1 MSSRLHRAHRARMT
15 ECVDA
20 IATAIS
26 VASDASAWGR
36 VVSGAVD
43 EHSGHVYTSR
53 FRSGP
58 VVSCREQRAAEPGVS
73 DDRQFGGTVIRMVIE
88 HCRDH
93 VAGVSVD
100 RLLSLANER
109 RSLSVLV
116 DDASWSSYGQVCAV
130 LEAAAQLLSGA
141 EKLAAIGERA
151 AIARSRRYRAVASM
165 SDSTAERALRQRTGS
180 PPRPAPDRTGRRG
193 TPDSTC
199 RRHQQCALNVSY
211 GSTASPPPGWISKC
225 RWLAGESPV

>member
-73 DDRQFGGTVIRMVIE
+73 DDQQFGGTVIRMVIE

-116 DDASWSSYGQVCAV
+116 DDASSSSWGQVRAV

-141 EKLAAIGERA
+141 EKLAAISSVRSTCHTDRQRHRRLDGSRSA
-151 AIARSRRYRAVASM
+151 GGWPVSRRCDRRSR
-165 SDSTAERALRQRTGS
+165 
-180 PPRPAPDRTGRRG
+180 
-193 TPDSTC
+193 
-199 RRHQQCALNVSY
+199 
-211 GSTASPPPGWISKC
+211 
-225 RWLAGESPV
+225 

>member
-73 DDRQFGGTVIRMVIE
+73 DDQQFGGTVIRMVIE

-116 DDASWSSYGQVCAV
+116 DDASWSSYGQVRAV

-151 AIARSRRYRAVASM
+151 AIAVASM
-165 SDSTAERALRQRTGS
+165 SDSTAERALRQRTGL

-193 TPDSTC
+193 TPDSTG

>member
-151 AIARSRRYRAVASM
+151 AIARSRRCPTARRNEHC
-165 SDSTAERALRQRTGS
+165 DSGQGHLPARPLTAPDVEALLTRHAAAISSVRSTCHTDRQRHRRLDGS
-180 PPRPAPDRTGRRG
+180 RSAGGWPVSRRCDRRSR
-193 TPDSTC
+193 
-199 RRHQQCALNVSY
+199 
-211 GSTASPPPGWISKC
+211 
-225 RWLAGESPV
+225 